1 MMTNLKIKTALS
13 CMVMTAF
20 LLAGCNKTEEGK
32 AAIGAG
38 IKAATPQSAEQEYV
52 GAYKDYL
59 TNEQERSAKADD
71 CDIQMMVFDNKQMSG
86 EALTTSDIAR
96 IKELN
101 AGACQAARDAGYEK
115 RHAAQKVQQ
124 MSYRPT
130 RGAQLTGLGAV
141 SIREQRT
148 K

>member
-1 MMTNLKIKTALS
+1 MEVLKIKTTLG

-20 LLAGCNKTEEGK
+20 LLAGCDKTEEGK

-38 IKAATPQSAEQEYV
+38 TKAAAPRSAEQEYI

-59 TNEQERSAKADD
+59 TNEPGRAAKAND
-71 CDIQMMVFDNKQMSG
+71 CDTQMMVFDYKQMRG
-86 EALTTSDIAR
+86 EAFTASDTAR

-101 AGACQAARDAGYEK
+101 AGACRAARDAGYEK
-115 RHAAQKVQQ
+115 RYAATPVEQ